1 MALNSAGE
9 ASSQCTLTIEPKP
22 VEETPQEPSGSAPK
36 FTKLLTDVLV
46 AEDDKVVF
54 EGWYL
59 TTYST
64 VHTNFFTK
72 CRQRYWRTQA
82 RIEMAAKQHTHH

>member
-9 ASSQCTLTIEPKP
+9 ASSQCILTIEPKP
-22 VEETPQEPSGSAPK
+22 IEETPQEPAGSAPK

-54 EGWYL
+54 EGWFL
-59 TTYST
+59 ATYSILR
-64 VHTNFFTK
+64 TNYFIKF
-72 CRQRYWRTQA
+72 RQRYWRAQA
-82 RIEMAAKQHTHH
+82 RTEMATKQHTHH